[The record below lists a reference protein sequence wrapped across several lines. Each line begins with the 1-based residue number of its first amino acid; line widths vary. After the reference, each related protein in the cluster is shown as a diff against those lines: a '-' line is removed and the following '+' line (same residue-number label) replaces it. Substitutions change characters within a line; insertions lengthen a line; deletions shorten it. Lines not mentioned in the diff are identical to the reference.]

1 MFIYSIT
8 NQQNQKKYIG
18 ISLYPVDVR
27 KQYHATH
34 QDQLKSLLQST
45 AHSSVHS
52 IDSFSKLAQAFI
64 EYDMNQFTWERLESC
79 ENIRELCKRQ
89 QYYITLYDSFEN
101 GYNNIPGVKDI
112 SVFEIDDTPIVYAE
126 NDGRF
131 TPEKTRG
138 TANVN
143 SKLTFENVQQIKKL
157 LSERVLSQSK
167 IAKKFNVSRPT
178 ITYINK
184 GISYIE
190 DEYTSDSTSQPQ
202 SIASG
207 RATGFTPEQIE
218 NINNHILAGQHTKKE
233 LQEILNLSEHKLKT
247 FIKKLKDAGHTIKF
261 KKSNPALTDE
271 QAREIKLLIQS
282 GSMSQNAIAEQYAVS
297 KTVIHSIRKGE
308 TYQHIVI

>member
-18 ISLYPVDVR
+18 ISLYPLDVR

-34 QDQLKSLLQST
+34 QDQLRSLLQST
-45 AHSSVHS
+45 ASSSVHS
-52 IDSFSKLAQAFI
+52 IDSLSKLAQAFV

-79 ENIRELCKRQ
+79 KSIRELCKRQ
-89 QYYITLYDSFEN
+89 RYYITLYDSYEH
-101 GYNNIPGVKDI
+101 GYNNIQGVTDI
-112 SVFEIDDTPIVYAE
+112 SVFEIDDTPIEYAE
-126 NDGRF
+126 NDGHF
-131 TPEKTRG
+131 TTAKTRG
-138 TANVN
+138 SANVN

-157 LSERVLSQSK
+157 LSERVLSQAK
-167 IAKKFNVSRPT
+167 IANKFNVSKTT
-178 ITYINK
+178 IGKINK
-184 GISYIE
+184 GVSYIE
-190 DEYTSDSTSQPQ
+190 DEYTSVSTSQPQ

-207 RATGFTPEQIE
+207 RAIGFTPEQIE
-218 NINNHILAGQHTKKE
+218 NINNHIKAGQHTKKE

-247 FIKKLKDAGHTIKF
+247 FIKKLKDAGHAIKF
-261 KKSNPALTDE
+261 KNPNPALSDE

-282 GSMSQNAIAEQYAVS
+282 GSMSQNEIAEQYAVS